1 MATRCPPAGEGGKV
15 DWHKAEGDKRV
26 APLRK
31 VCDKYLKST
40 GMRVVV
46 RTRGETPRPSPT
58 TGLDARG
65 PPAWRVEVEIVE
77 ENARKMAQDIE
88 SFVKDVS

>member
-1 MATRCPPAGEGGKV
+1 MG
-15 DWHKAEGDKRV
+15 
-26 APLRK
+26 
-31 VCDKYLKST
+31 
-40 GMRVVV
+40 VVV

-65 PPAWRVEVEIVE
+65 PPAWRVDVERVE